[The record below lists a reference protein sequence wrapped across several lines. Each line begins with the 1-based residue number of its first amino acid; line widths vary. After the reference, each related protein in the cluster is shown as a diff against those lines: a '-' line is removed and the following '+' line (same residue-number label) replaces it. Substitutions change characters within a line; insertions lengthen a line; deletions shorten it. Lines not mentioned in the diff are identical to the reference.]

1 MNTSPQ
7 LQLLL
12 TGNELMSGH
21 TVDSNSAMIADWLNR
36 RGIEVTRKVTIGDSF
51 TGLVAEL
58 DLLSSACDVLIVNGG
73 LGPTVD
79 DLTAQAV
86 AELIAEPLT
95 EHPQALQHLE
105 QWCEQRRVVL
115 NAANR
120 KQTQLPTSATIVP
133 NPSGSAVGF
142 SVEHQGCL
150 IICTPGVPSELR
162 LMMEDSVLET
172 VAERFP
178 GTDCLSTLRLQS
190 FGLGESSLQQL
201 LNSECP
207 DWPKEVELGF
217 RAGLPLLEVKLSTRQ
232 PHHSELQQQCYL
244 RLQQLMGEFI
254 IGPDDSTLATAVV
267 EALAA
272 RGCQISC
279 AESCTGGAIAAA
291 ITGVAGASAVFEAGF
306 VTYSNS
312 VKQQLV
318 GVSDESLAAD
328 GAVSEAVAR
337 EMAEGA
343 MARSGAQYAIAVTG
357 IAGPGGGSD
366 NKPVGTVW
374 IAWGAAQ
381 TLRAHRFQ
389 LTGSRAHFQLMV
401 TAISL
406 DLMRRE
412 LLGIEG
418 EPRYFSRY

>member
-1 MNTSPQ
+1 MKTSPQ

-36 RGIEVTRKVTIGDSF
+36 RGIEVARKVTIGDSF

-58 DLLSSACDVLIVNGG
+58 ELLSRASDVLIVNGG

-79 DLTAQAV
+79 DLTAEAV
-86 AELIAEPLT
+86 AQLIAQPLT
-95 EHPQALQHLE
+95 EHPEAMQHLQ
-105 QWCEQRRVVL
+105 QWCAQRKLTL

-120 KQTQLPTSATIVP
+120 KQAQLPVGATIVP

-142 SVEHQGCL
+142 SVEHNGCL

-162 LMMEDSVLET
+162 LMMEDSVLAR
-172 VAERFP
+172 VADRFP
-178 GTDCLSTLRLQS
+178 GTDTLSTLRLQS
-190 FGLGESSLQQL
+190 FGLGESSLQQQVD
-201 LNSECP
+201 NEYP
-207 DWPKEVELGF
+207 DWPAEVELGF
-217 RAGLPLLEVKLSTRQ
+217 RAGLPLLEVKLTTRQ
-232 PHHSELQQQCYL
+232 PHHGELQQQCYQ

-254 IGPDDSTLATAVV
+254 VGRDDSTLASAVV
-267 EALAA
+267 AALADQ
-272 RGCQISC
+272 GSQISF

-291 ITGVAGASAVFEAGF
+291 ITAVAGASAVFEAGF
-306 VTYSNS
+306 VTYSNAI
-312 VKQQLV
+312 KQQLV
-318 GVSDESLAAD
+318 GVSSESLAAG

-337 EMAEGA
+337 EMALGA
-343 MARSGAQYAIAVTG
+343 IANSGARYAIAVTG
-357 IAGPGGGSD
+357 IAGPGGGSED
-366 NKPVGTVW
+366 KPVGTVW
-374 IAWGAAQ
+374 IAWGTAQ
-381 TLRAHRFQ
+381 TLQAHRFR
-389 LTGSRAHFQLMV
+389 LNGSRAHFQLMV

-406 DLMRRE
+406 DLIRRE

>member
-1 MNTSPQ
+1 MKTSPQ

-51 TGLVAEL
+51 TGLVAEM
-58 DLLSSACDVLIVNGG
+58 DLISSACDVLIVNGG

-86 AELIAEPLT
+86 AQLIAQPLS
-95 EHPQALQHLE
+95 EHPQAMQHLQ
-105 QWCEQRRVVL
+105 QWCAQRHLTL
-115 NAANR
+115 NDANR
-120 KQTQLPTSATIVP
+120 KQAQLPAGATIVP

-162 LMMEDSVLET
+162 LMMEDSVLER

-178 GTDCLSTLRLQS
+178 GTESLSTLRLQS

-201 LNSECP
+201 VSDECP
-207 DWPKEVELGF
+207 DWPEEVELGF
-217 RAGLPLLEVKLSTRQ
+217 RAGVPLLEVKLSTRH
-232 PHHSELQQQCYL
+232 PRHSELQQQCYQ

-254 IGPDDSTLATAVV
+254 IGRDDSTLASAVV
-267 EALAA
+267 AALTAQ
-272 RGCQISC
+272 GSQISC

-306 VTYSNS
+306 VTYSNAI
-312 VKQQLV
+312 KQQLV
-318 GVSDESLAAD
+318 GVSNESLAAG
-328 GAVSEAVAR
+328 GAVSEEVAR
-337 EMAEGA
+337 EMALGA
-343 MARSGAQYAIAVTG
+343 MANSGAQYAIAVTG
-357 IAGPGGGSD
+357 IAGPSGGCD
-366 NKPVGTVW
+366 DKPVGTVW

-381 TLRAHRFQ
+381 TLRAHRFV
-389 LTGSRAHFQLMV
+389 LSGSRAHFQLMV

-412 LLGIEG
+412 LLAIEG